1 MIIKLIKQII
11 VKLMNN
17 KIMNNSLWNKE
28 NKEEINKLNKIWI
41 QNMNKFDDF
50 LLSYQLLK
58 VMRIYGFINY
68 YVAYCYFY
76 IKNIFD
82 FYKSN
87 WFIIIIC
94 LSIK

>member
-50 LLSYQLLK
+50 LLSY
-58 VMRIYGFINY
+58 
-68 YVAYCYFY
+68 
-76 IKNIFD
+76 
-82 FYKSN
+82 
-87 WFIIIIC
+87 
-94 LSIK
+94 

>member
-1 MIIKLIKQII
+1 
-11 VKLMNN
+11 
-17 KIMNNSLWNKE
+17 
-28 NKEEINKLNKIWI
+28 
-41 QNMNKFDDF
+41 MNKFDDF

-87 WFIIIIC
+87 
-94 LSIK
+94 